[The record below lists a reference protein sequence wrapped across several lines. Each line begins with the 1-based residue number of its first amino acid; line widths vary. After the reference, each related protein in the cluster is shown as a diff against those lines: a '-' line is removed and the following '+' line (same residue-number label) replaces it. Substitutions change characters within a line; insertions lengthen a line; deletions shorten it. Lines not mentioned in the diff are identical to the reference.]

1 METGTSVG
9 ILVAFS
15 AGVLSFLS
23 PCVLPLVP
31 SYISF
36 ITGFSL
42 DELGNRRQSAIVHAA
57 LFVTGFTVIFMMLG
71 ASATA
76 IGLAVQVN
84 QVWLERAGGVLIIV
98 FGLYMLGAFNWGFM
112 ARERRVH
119 LQDKP
124 VGYLGSVLVGVA
136 FGAGWTPCIGPILG
150 AILVMT
156 GTSANL
162 SQGILALFAYSMGL
176 AVPFMLAAFGVE
188 RFMGWFQRNR
198 KVMPL
203 VTKVAG
209 GMMLAAGILL
219 VSGYFSI
226 LATYLQ
232 DLTPEF
238 LRERI

>member
-1 METGTSVG
+1 M
-9 ILVAFS
+9 
-15 AGVLSFLS
+15 LSFLS

-42 DELGNRRQSAIVHAA
+42 DELGQRRQSAVVHAA
-57 LFVTGFTVIFMMLG
+57 LFVSGFTMIFMMLG

-84 QVWLERAGGVLIIV
+84 QIWLERAGGLLIIV
-98 FGLYMLGAFNWGFM
+98 FGLYMLGVFNWGFL

-156 GTSANL
+156 GSSANL
-162 SQGILALFAYSMGL
+162 SQGIFALFAYSMGL

-203 VTKVAG
+203 VTKVSGA
-209 GMMLAAGILL
+209 MMLAAGLLL

-232 DLTPEF
+232 GLTPEF
-238 LRERI
+238 LRDRI

>member
-9 ILVAFS
+9 IAVAFT
-15 AGVLSFLS
+15 AGILSFLS

-42 DELGNRRQSAIVHAA
+42 DELGKRRQSAVVHAA
-57 LFVTGFTVIFMMLG
+57 LFVSGFTLIFMMLG

-76 IGLAVQVN
+76 IGLAVQIN
-84 QVWLERAGGVLIIV
+84 QVWLERAGGLLIIV
-98 FGLYMLGAFNWGFM
+98 FGLYMLGVFNWGFF

-156 GTSANL
+156 GSSANL
-162 SQGILALFAYSMGL
+162 SQGILALFSYSMGL

-188 RFMGWFQRNR
+188 RFMGWFQRHR
-198 KVMPL
+198 RIMPL
-203 VTKVAG
+203 VTKISGA
-209 GMMLAAGILL
+209 MLLAAGLLL

-226 LATYLQ
+226 LATWLQ
-232 DLTPEF
+232 GLTPEF